1 MEKGFAKFTDEEL
14 VRLAQEGNLDAEEY
28 LIRKYK
34 EMIRAKSQFYFIIGA
49 ETDDVVQE
57 GMIGLF
63 KAIQS
68 FRVDRDARFRTF
80 AELCVNRQII
90 SAIKIASRKK
100 HEPLNDSVS
109 LNHLIHDEKSDTTIG
124 ESLRASNDTEP
135 EEELLMKVLMEEINH
150 GQTFSS
156 FELQVWN
163 EYIKGKDYREIAM
176 DLRKNPK
183 AIDNAIQR
191 TKKKIIESLSC

>member
-1 MEKGFAKFTDEEL
+1 MEKGFAKSTDEEL
-14 VRLAQEGNLDAEEY
+14 VQLAQKGNLDAEEY

-49 ETDDVVQE
+49 ESDDVVQE

-68 FRVDRDARFRTF
+68 FQIDRDTRFRTF

-90 SAIKIASRKK
+90 SAIKLASRKK

-109 LNHLIHDEKSDTTIG
+109 LNRPIHDEKSDTTIG

-135 EEELLMKVLMEEINH
+135 EEELLMKALMEEINN
-150 GQTFSS
+150 GQAFSP

-163 EYIKGKDYREIAM
+163 AYIKGKDYREIAM
-176 DLRKNPK
+176 DLGKNPK